1 MHFQILP
8 DAASSTAGQ
17 VDLLFWFL
25 VLVTLFFL
33 GVIFVP
39 MGIFLYRYRRGNAVD
54 RTPVHVSTWK
64 IEVFWTSVP
73 MMLTFVLFFWGTGLY
88 IHLRTP
94 PDDAQEVNVV
104 GKQWMW
110 RLQHPEGKREI
121 NALHVPVGRTVKL
134 VMTSEDVIHCF
145 SMPAFRIKQD
155 VVPGRYTSQWFK
167 ATKTG
172 VYHLFCT
179 EYCGNQHSG
188 MIGTINVMDPAQYQD
203 WLNSGS
209 TQETQIAG
217 GERLFHQLGCSGC
230 HAENSKVRAPS
241 LVGVYGKPVPLE
253 GGTIVTADERYLHDS
268 IVMPAKQ
275 IVNGYENLMPSFEG
289 QLNEEQLFQL
299 VQYLKYL
306 GREQPPE
313 YRRQGVG
320 AAQFTVPQQRP

>member
-1 MHFQILP
+1 MKFQFLP
-8 DAASSTAGQ
+8 EAASSTAGQ
-17 VDLLFWFL
+17 VDALFWFL
-25 VLVTLFFL
+25 VLVTIFFL
-33 GVIFVP
+33 TVIFVP
-39 MGIFLYRYRRGNAVD
+39 MGWFLYKYRRGNPAD
-54 RTPVHVSTWK
+54 RTPLRISTWK

-73 MMLTFVLFFWGTGLY
+73 MFLTFVIFGWGAGLFV
-88 IHLRTP
+88 HLRTP
-94 PDDAQEVNVV
+94 PEDAQEINVV

-145 SMPAFRIKQD
+145 SIPAFRIKQD
-155 VVPGRYTSQWFK
+155 VLPGRYTQQWFK
-167 ATKTG
+167 ATKAGT
-172 VYHLFCT
+172 YHLFCS
-179 EYCGNQHSG
+179 EFCGNQHSH
-188 MIGTINVMDPAQYQD
+188 MIGAITVMNPEEYQN

-209 TQETQIAG
+209 TQETQIAA

-241 LVGVYGKPVPLE
+241 LVGLYGKPVPIT
-253 GGTIVTADERYLHDS
+253 GGGFVTADERYLHDS

-275 IVNGYENLMPSFEG
+275 IVQGYENLMPSFEG

-313 YRRQGVG
+313 YRRQGEG
-320 AAQFTVPQQRP
+320 AAQFTVPQQP